1 MPLPAPIYYTIVLL
15 GALVGAY
22 TVWHDFNS
30 DYDLDSPAQS
40 SVLSYIHDRIPIT
53 IPIPTAL
60 TTILTR
66 PKKDRSILVG
76 TSHGFKYVYKTA
88 DANRL
93 TRSQR
98 DLVRDAVASYFV
110 THTAEQIDALIE
122 EGDELARA
130 DAESW
135 TKGTG
140 TACLKLDD
148 KWGPEDRWGP
158 LEGYLK
164 LGREAHFDEDV
175 YCGPTFTLTFIRPQF
190 TYAPAVEAAEG
201 EGGTQETKRP
211 RTEDR
216 EL

>member
-22 TVWHDFNS
+22 AGWRDFNS
-30 DYDLDSPAQS
+30 EYDLDSPAQS
-40 SVLSYIHDRIPIT
+40 SILSSIQDKFPFS
-53 IPIPTAL
+53 IPTPTVLAA
-60 TTILTR
+60 ILTR

-98 DLVRDAVASYFV
+98 DMVRDAVINYFD
-110 THTAEQIDALIE
+110 THTISEIDALME

-130 DAESW
+130 NAESW

-148 KWGPEDRWGP
+148 KWGLENRWGP

-164 LGREAHFDEDV
+164 LGRQERFDEDV
-175 YCGPTFTLTFIRPQF
+175 YCGPTFTLTIMRPQF
-190 TYAPAVEAAEG
+190 TFAPVVEVG
-201 EGGTQETKRP
+201 EEEKETQGLGTG
-211 RTEDR
+211 DR
-216 EL
+216 ER

>member
-1 MPLPAPIYYTIVLL
+1 MPLPAPIYYATLLL
-15 GALVGAY
+15 GALVGVY

-30 DYDLDSPAQS
+30 DYDLDSPAQF
-40 SVLSYIHDRIPIT
+40 SVVSYIHDRVPIT
-53 IPIPTAL
+53 IPVPTAL

-76 TSHGFKYVYKTA
+76 TSHGFKYVYRTA

-98 DLVRDAVASYFV
+98 DLVRDAVADYFD
-110 THTAEQIDALIE
+110 TLTTGQIDTLIE

-130 DAESW
+130 NAESW
-135 TKGTG
+135 TKGTK

-148 KWGPEDRWGP
+148 KWGSEDRRGP

-164 LGREAHFDEDV
+164 LGREEHFDENV
-175 YCGPTFTLTFIRPQF
+175 YCGPTFTLTIIRPQF
-190 TYAPAVEAAEG
+190 TDAPAVETAEG
-201 EGGTQETKRP
+201 ERETQETRSP